1 MRRTNTAI
9 HSRSSHAALVLSALL
24 FSSCSVGA
32 FHPNSHSLLVGI
44 HHSSS
49 FESNPAVSLIG
60 NVEKHAWI
68 PSSVNVPS
76 TRRDKSRITSLHAT
90 ILESGIES
98 LQSIA
103 IFTAVLF
110 ILSSQREKVSVDQII
125 LDTKKEKETAVS
137 ETEETPQDLFQ
148 QEVEYAENKEDVNA
162 TTSMMIVDAT
172 DTDNPIIEEEV
183 EEMMEPFDNI
193 PANVRSSTA
202 TESFTTPNID
212 EMKRRV
218 ASTLASEKAKKQRLE
233 EQMEVEN
240 MTDESDEHE
249 SKSTLI
255 EFPSKSKKR
264 SRIVIRIVKKVIMP
278 WKKFS
283 ELS

>member
-9 HSRSSHAALVLSALL
+9 HSRSSHAALVLSALF
-24 FSSCSVGA
+24 FSCSCCSVGA
-32 FHPNSHSLLVGI
+32 FHSNSHSLLVRI

-49 FESNPAVSLIG
+49 FDTNPAVSLIG
-60 NVEKHAWI
+60 NFEKHAWV
-68 PSSVNVPS
+68 PSSVNVLS

-110 ILSSQREKVSVDQII
+110 MLSTQREKVSVNQII
-125 LDTKKEKETAVS
+125 LDTKKEKETVS

-148 QEVEYAENKEDVNA
+148 EVEYAEKEDGNA
-162 TTSMMIVDAT
+162 TTSVMIVDAT

-183 EEMMEPFDNI
+183 EEIMEPFDNF

-233 EQMEVEN
+233 GQMEVEN
-240 MTDESDEHE
+240 MTDESEEHE

-264 SRIVIRIVKKVIMP
+264 SRIVIRIVKKVMMP